1 MKNIKKLS
9 ALQISKLNLLMGVLG
24 GNRDY
29 LTTLRI
35 LLLKWHLHSLTPL
48 NHKILF
54 IHIIKPS
61 KLKF

>member
-1 MKNIKKLS
+1 MQNIKKIS
-9 ALQISKLNLLMGVLG
+9 ALQISKLNLLMGVLS

-48 NHKILF
+48 NQKILF
-54 IHIIKPS
+54 STH
-61 KLKF
+61 KLNLLS